1 MMVRSLSQR
10 ERVGVRGYGLSLGRN
25 PSPGAS
31 HRPLPMGE
39 VAGLLHFVSTF
50 ADETVAQSGRRFSGR
65 IVRNIKE
72 T

>member
-1 MMVRSLSQR
+1 
-10 ERVGVRGYGLSLGRN
+10 
-25 PSPGAS
+25 
-31 HRPLPMGE
+31 MGE

-65 IVRNIKE
+65 IARNIKE